1 MGTYMKEQRM
11 TVICF
16 FACISV
22 FPWHFESAQHMG
34 TEQTHRLLNETP
46 GSASWLSSQT
56 PD

>member
-34 TEQTHRLLNETP
+34 TEQTLLP
-46 GSASWLSSQT
+46 SA
-56 PD
+56 P